1 MSKRL
6 YLLILF
12 AVTLFCGCKNSNPL
26 DSTTK
31 VSFSIPARVLEDVG
45 NNNGKDILV
54 CTQVLRGSKV
64 IIDEKYERTLFFD
77 ENNKPYIESVVL
89 EDIPLYTSLVLKM
102 QIFVGEELFAEGQS
116 EKTLFT
122 EGKNTL
128 NLQLKLIPKDDDPD
142 PEDPADPEIEL
153 KIIQTSITVEEW
165 EESATFTATEGF
177 DSYNWTCGDQTGT
190 TKEFVV
196 DISKLN
202 VGEYEV
208 TVTATKGTKTDT
220 ATSKLIVEALSSTLK
235 INQTEITVGEWQESV
250 TFTATTDFESYEWEV
265 IDTNT
270 KETIL
275 SQTTEKNEVVID
287 ISQLPVGKYNVSVTA
302 VKGTKIYSASSSLEV
317 TAFTTELQI
326 SQTDVVVEEWE
337 ESATFTATEGFES
350 YSWSCGG
357 QTSDTNSFTINVS
370 DLSVGE
376 YEVNLTATKGTKT
389 YTAETSKLIVKEIS
403 KPLEISR
410 IILSEDES
418 LSIAK
423 FTATEGFSVFSWSCA
438 DQRGYESEFTVDL
451 SKLSVGEHKVNL
463 TATKGTK
470 TYTAEATFKV
480 EAMIN
485 FGEITQSE
493 VNIIN
498 ESKEIINGYEK
509 LIFKASEGFDSY
521 TWRYANETE
530 IGDSIEIDTS
540 VLPLGKYVLQLLAV
554 KNGIEYSAQV
564 EFEIQNKISSNLVL
578 IKDLVISI
586 VNETIVDGT
595 YYSITLSVPAGYDSY
610 KWRCQNLTSDT
621 NTFELIWDDLIDLE
635 GGSPYILVNVIAVK
649 NGVEYS
655 AEITL

>member
-45 NNNGKDILV
+45 NNNGEDILV

-208 TVTATKGTKTDT
+208 TVVATKGTKTYT
-220 ATSKLIVEALSSTLK
+220 ATSKLIVEAFSNTLK
-235 INQTEITVGEWQESV
+235 INQTEVSVEEWEESV
-250 TFTATTDFESYEWEV
+250 TFTATT
-265 IDTNT
+265 
-270 KETIL
+270 
-275 SQTTEKNEVVID
+275 
-287 ISQLPVGKYNVSVTA
+287 
-302 VKGTKIYSASSSLEV
+302 
-317 TAFTTELQI
+317 
-326 SQTDVVVEEWE
+326 
-337 ESATFTATEGFES
+337 GFES
-350 YSWSCGG
+350 YSWSCGD

-376 YEVNLTATKGTKT
+376 YEVTVTATKGTKT
-389 YTAETSKLIVKEIS
+389 YSATSKLIVKAIS

-423 FTATEGFSVFSWSCA
+423 FTATEGFSDFSWSCA
-438 DQRGYESEFTVDL
+438 DQRGYDSEFTVDL

-470 TYTAEATFKV
+470 TYTAETTFKV

-586 VNETIVDGT
+586 VYETDD
-595 YYSITLSVPAGYDSY
+595 YITLSVPDGYDSY
-610 KWRCQNLTSDT
+610 EWRCQNLTSDE
-621 NTFELIWDDLIDLE
+621 NTFTINWRDLIDLE

>member
-12 AVTLFCGCKNSNPL
+12 AVTLFCGCKDSNPL

-45 NNNGKDILV
+45 NNNGEDILV

-77 ENNKPYIESVVL
+77 ENNKPCIESIVL
-89 EDIPLYTSLVLKM
+89 ENIPLYTSLVLKM

-128 NLQLKLIPKDDDPD
+128 NLQLKLIPKDDDEDDDPE

-153 KIIQTSITVEEW
+153 KIDQTSITVEEW

-177 DSYNWTCGDQTGT
+177 DSYNWTCG
-190 TKEFVV
+190 
-196 DISKLN
+196 
-202 VGEYEV
+202 
-208 TVTATKGTKTDT
+208 
-220 ATSKLIVEALSSTLK
+220 
-235 INQTEITVGEWQESV
+235 
-250 TFTATTDFESYEWEV
+250 
-265 IDTNT
+265 
-270 KETIL
+270 
-275 SQTTEKNEVVID
+275 
-287 ISQLPVGKYNVSVTA
+287 
-302 VKGTKIYSASSSLEV
+302 
-317 TAFTTELQI
+317 
-326 SQTDVVVEEWE
+326 
-337 ESATFTATEGFES
+337 
-350 YSWSCGG
+350 G

-370 DLSVGE
+370 DLSVGD
-376 YEVNLTATKGTKT
+376 YEVTVTATKGTKT
-389 YTAETSKLIVKEIS
+389 YSATSKLIVKEIS

-423 FTATEGFSVFSWSCA
+423 FTATEGFSDFSWSCE

-451 SKLSVGEHKVNL
+451 SKLRSVGEYNVNL

-470 TYTAEATFKV
+470 TYTAETTFTV
-480 EAMIN
+480 EAEII

-493 VNIIN
+493 VYIIN

-521 TWRYANETE
+521 TWRYANKTV

-564 EFEIQNKISSNLVL
+564 EFEIQNKISSIIL
-578 IKDLVISI
+578 IKDFVISI
-586 VNETIVDGT
+586 VDEDND
-595 YYSITLSVPAGYDSY
+595 YITLSVPEGYDSY
-610 KWRCQNLTSDT
+610 EWRCQNLTSDE
-621 NTFELIWDDLIDLE
+621 NTFTINWGDLID
-635 GGSPYILVNVIAVK
+635 YDVYTNVLVNVIAVK

-655 AEITL
+655 AELTL

>member
-12 AVTLFCGCKNSNPL
+12 AVTLFCGCKDSNPL

-45 NNNGKDILV
+45 NNNGEEILV

-77 ENNKPYIESVVL
+77 ENNKPCIESIVL
-89 EDIPLYTSLVLKM
+89 ENIPLYTSLVLKM

-128 NLQLKLIPKDDDPD
+128 NLQLKLIPKDDDEDDDPE
-142 PEDPADPEIEL
+142 PEDPADPGIEL
-153 KIIQTSITVEEW
+153 KIDQTSITVEEW

-177 DSYNWTCGDQTGT
+177 DSYNWSCGD
-190 TKEFVV
+190 
-196 DISKLN
+196 
-202 VGEYEV
+202 
-208 TVTATKGTKTDT
+208 
-220 ATSKLIVEALSSTLK
+220 
-235 INQTEITVGEWQESV
+235 
-250 TFTATTDFESYEWEV
+250 
-265 IDTNT
+265 
-270 KETIL
+270 
-275 SQTTEKNEVVID
+275 
-287 ISQLPVGKYNVSVTA
+287 
-302 VKGTKIYSASSSLEV
+302 
-317 TAFTTELQI
+317 
-326 SQTDVVVEEWE
+326 
-337 ESATFTATEGFES
+337 
-350 YSWSCGG
+350 

-370 DLSVGE
+370 DLSVGD

-389 YTAETSKLIVKEIS
+389 YTAETSKLIVKAIS

-423 FTATEGFSVFSWSCA
+423 FTAAEGFSDFSWSCE

-451 SKLSVGEHKVNL
+451 SKLSLGEHKVNL

-470 TYTAEATFKV
+470 TYTAETTFTV
-480 EAMIN
+480 EARII

-521 TWRYANETE
+521 TWKYANKTE
-530 IGDSIEIDTS
+530 IGESIEIDTS

-586 VNETIVDGT
+586 VDETIVDGT

-621 NTFELIWDDLIDLE
+621 NTFELIWDDLIDLD
-635 GGSPYILVNVIAVK
+635 GGSPYFLVNVIAVK

>member
-45 NNNGKDILV
+45 NNNGEDILV

-77 ENNKPYIESVVL
+77 ENNKPCIESIVL
-89 EDIPLYTSLVLKM
+89 ENIPLYTSLVLKM

-128 NLQLKLIPKDDDPD
+128 NLQLKLIPKDDDEDDDPE

-153 KIIQTSITVEEW
+153 KIDQTSIAVEEW
-165 EESATFTATEGF
+165 EENAIFTATEGF
-177 DSYNWTCGDQTGT
+177 DSYNWTCGD
-190 TKEFVV
+190 
-196 DISKLN
+196 
-202 VGEYEV
+202 
-208 TVTATKGTKTDT
+208 
-220 ATSKLIVEALSSTLK
+220 
-235 INQTEITVGEWQESV
+235 
-250 TFTATTDFESYEWEV
+250 
-265 IDTNT
+265 
-270 KETIL
+270 
-275 SQTTEKNEVVID
+275 
-287 ISQLPVGKYNVSVTA
+287 
-302 VKGTKIYSASSSLEV
+302 
-317 TAFTTELQI
+317 
-326 SQTDVVVEEWE
+326 
-337 ESATFTATEGFES
+337 
-350 YSWSCGG
+350 

-376 YEVNLTATKGTKT
+376 YEVTVTATKGTKT
-389 YTAETSKLIVKEIS
+389 YSATSKLIVKAIS

-423 FTATEGFSVFSWSCA
+423 FTATEGFSDFSWSCE

-451 SKLSVGEHKVNL
+451 SKLRSVGEYNVNL

-470 TYTAEATFKV
+470 TYTAETTFTV
-480 EAMIN
+480 EAEII

-493 VNIIN
+493 VYIIN

-521 TWRYANETE
+521 TWRYANKTE
-530 IGDSIEIDTS
+530 IGESIEIDTS

-564 EFEIQNKISSNLVL
+564 EFEIQNKISSIVL
-578 IKDLVISI
+578 IKDFVISI
-586 VNETIVDGT
+586 VRETGDF
-595 YYSITLSVPAGYDSY
+595 ITLSVPEGYDSY
-610 KWRCQNLTSDT
+610 EWRCQNLTSDE
-621 NTFELIWDDLIDLE
+621 NTFTINWEDLID
-635 GGSPYILVNVIAVK
+635 YDVYTNVLVNVIAVK

-655 AEITL
+655 AELTL